1 MGKVIILDETTTN
14 PLQLIGE
21 CSGLCYGSDTTDVDK
36 NYKRGLD
43 CLKSNHGR
51 TLEFPQVYLL
61 LKGYS
66 ARCIRELYTHIGG
79 MPTRLQA
86 STRYI
91 NYSKGEGFKYVI
103 PHTIEKNEEACKRY
117 KALMGNINT
126 EIASFI
132 KEYKIPVED
141 AGMALPLCMET
152 DVIMRTNLRQLID
165 MAHQRKCTR
174 AYWEI
179 RKLIKDI
186 EEALSNYSD
195 GWKYI
200 VQSEFK
206 PKCEVY
212 GYCTEKKSCGRCPK
226 RESN

>member
-1 MGKVIILDETTTN
+1 MSSVIVLEETTTN
-14 PLQLIGE
+14 PLQLIGK
-21 CSGLCYGSDTTDVDK
+21 CSGLCYGSDISNVDK
-36 NYKRGLD
+36 NYKRGLE
-43 CLKSNHGR
+43 CLKNNHGR

-103 PHTIEKNEEACKRY
+103 PHTIAKDEEACNKY
-117 KALMGNINT
+117 KALMENINDN
-126 EIASFI
+126 ISAFI
-132 KEYKIPVED
+132 KEYNIPVED
-141 AGMALPLCMET
+141 ASMALPLSMET
-152 DVIMRTNLRQLID
+152 EVVIRTNLRQLID
-165 MAHQRKCTR
+165 MSHQRKCTR
-174 AYWEI
+174 AYWEF
-179 RKLIKDI
+179 RELMSDI
-186 EEALSNYSD
+186 EKALSNYSD

-200 VQSEFK
+200 IESEFK

-212 GYCTEKKSCGRCPK
+212 GYCTEKKSCGRRPK
-226 RESN
+226 KNI